1 MKLWARYLAW
11 FGALQPRERNIVAL
25 AILLGGLF
33 LGYTYGI
40 EPNLQKARR
49 DVRATEDATAAA
61 GQMALQL
68 AALNGLNKDP
78 DAPLRAQLTT
88 LKGEVAAQG
97 GRFAAVERSM
107 VPPAAMPVLLESFLG
122 RASALKLVSLRT
134 LAPTPLIERKPPA
147 DAKDKLLQTVGAQTE
162 AAALDVAGAP
172 NLFKHGVELTL
183 EGNYSELLAYV
194 QALENAPQRLLWGK
208 MNLTALEYPRSQLV
222 LTVYTLSLETSWL
235 VL

>member
-11 FGALQPRERNIVAL
+11 FSALQPRERNIVAL

-40 EPNLQKARR
+40 EPNLLKARR
-49 DVRATEDATAAA
+49 DTRAAEDATAAT

-78 DAPLRAQLTT
+78 DAPLRAELET
-88 LKGEVAAQG
+88 LKREVAAQG

-107 VPPAAMPVLLESFLG
+107 VAPAAMPALLESFLG
-122 RASALKLVSLRT
+122 RASTLRLHSLRT
-134 LAPTPLIERKPPA
+134 LAPTPLIERKPPT
-147 DAKDKLLQTVGAQTE
+147 DAKDKVLQAVGAQAE
-162 AAALDVAGAP
+162 AAAQEIAGAP

-183 EGNYSELLAYV
+183 EGNYSDLLSYV

-208 MNLTALEYPRSQLV
+208 MNLTTLEYPRSQLS
-222 LTVYTLSLETSWL
+222 LTIYTLSLEKSWL

>member
-1 MKLWARYLAW
+1 MKLWAHYLAW

-107 VPPAAMPVLLESFLG
+107 VSPAAMPVLLESFLG

>member
-25 AILLGGLF
+25 AVLLGGLF

-40 EPNLQKARR
+40 EPNLLKARR
-49 DVRATEDATAAA
+49 EARATEDATAST
-61 GQMALQL
+61 GQL
-68 AALNGLNKDP
+68 AQQLVALNGLNKDP
-78 DAPLRAQLTT
+78 DAPLRTQLEE
-88 LKGEVAAQG
+88 LKGSVAAQSE
-97 GRFAAVERSM
+97 RFIAVERSM
-107 VPPAAMPVLLESFLG
+107 VPPAAMPGLLESFLG

-134 LAPTPLIERKPPA
+134 VAPTPLIERKPPA
-147 DAKDKLLQTVGAQTE
+147 DAKDKPILAVGAQAE
-162 AAALDVAGAP
+162 AAALEIAGAP

-183 EGNYSELLAYV
+183 EGNYNELLAYV

-208 MNLTALEYPRSQLV
+208 MTLTTLEYPRSQLV
-222 LTVYTLSLETSWL
+222 LTVYTLSLEKSWL

>member
-107 VPPAAMPVLLESFLG
+107 VPPAAMPALLESFLG

>member
-1 MKLWARYLAW
+1 MKLWGRYLAW

-78 DAPLRAQLTT
+78 DAPLRAQLAT

-107 VPPAAMPVLLESFLG
+107 VPPTAMPALLESFLG
-122 RASALKLVSLRT
+122 RASVLKLVSLRT

-208 MNLTALEYPRSQLV
+208 MNLTTLEYPRSQLV